1 MISCICQELK
11 FVVSS
16 PTVAKDFENDVMSEN
31 EIRSCVCGTKYS
43 FDIINRV
50 FFAFFKDS

>member
-1 MISCICQELK
+1 
-11 FVVSS
+11 
-16 PTVAKDFENDVMSEN
+16 MSEN

-50 FFAFFKDS
+50 FFTFFLKTLELN

>member
-50 FFAFFKDS
+50 FFRFF